1 MYPAWMEKRTYP
13 SDLSDKEWQALR
25 PLFRPP
31 GRGRKRKWST
41 RTVLDAIFYVLKTG
55 CQWRYLP
62 ANFPPWQ
69 TVFYHFRQWQR
80 RGKWFKA
87 HEALRK
93 ATRRKAGRHPDPSAA
108 VLDSQSVKT
117 TAEGARFR
125 GFDGNKKVK
134 GRKRHVLVDTL
145 GLLLSIYTTPAN
157 TGDRWGAKAC
167 LGGKKYFLPRLRKI
181 WADANYTGDDLAE
194 TCARDGLELEIVKR
208 PKGKFEVQ
216 PKRWIVERTLA
227 WFLKYRR
234 LQVDHERKPQTGES
248 FIEIAMIRLML
259 RRLAA
264 KKKAVG

>member
-1 MYPAWMEKRTYP
+1 MRKVIYP
-13 SDLSDKEWQALR
+13 SNLSNKEWQALE
-25 PLFRPP
+25 PLFRNPS
-31 GRGRKRKWST
+31 GRGRKRKWPV
-41 RTVLDAIFYVLKTG
+41 RTVLNAVFYVLKTG

-62 ANFPPWQ
+62 KDFPPWQ
-69 TVFYHFRQWQR
+69 SVFYHFRQWQR

-93 ATRRKAGRHPDPSAA
+93 ATRKKAGRHPDPSAA

-145 GLLLSIYTTPAN
+145 GLLLSVYTTPAN
-157 TGDRWGAKAC
+157 VGDRWGAKAC
-167 LGGKKYFLPRLRKI
+167 LGGKKFFLPRLEKI
-181 WADANYTGDDLAE
+181 WADAGYTGDDLAE
-194 TCARDGLELEIVKR
+194 TCARDGWELEIVKR
-208 PKGKFEVQ
+208 PQGKFEVQ

-227 WFLKYRR
+227 WWLKYRR
-234 LQVDHERKPQTGES
+234 LQVDYERKPQTGES
-248 FIEIAMIRLML
+248 FVEIAMIRLMV

-264 KKKAVG
+264 KKKVVS